1 MKKLDLRG
9 LSPQESLRMLAEMHR
24 TSASRDE
31 DVDPRHDDLHLSVD
45 DRRERP
51 FHCDYC
57 GDTYEA
63 CRHWSGNER

>member
-1 MKKLDLRG
+1 
-9 LSPQESLRMLAEMHR
+9 MLAEMHR